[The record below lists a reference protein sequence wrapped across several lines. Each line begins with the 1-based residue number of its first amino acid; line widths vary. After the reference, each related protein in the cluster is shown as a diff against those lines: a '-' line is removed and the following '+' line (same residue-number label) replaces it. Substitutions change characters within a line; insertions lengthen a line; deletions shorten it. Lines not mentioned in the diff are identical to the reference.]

1 VAERTVAH
9 ALEQAVRKVSKLL
22 QTYELFDVYRGK
34 GVEEGQKSMAVHMT
48 FRSLEKT
55 LEAHEVD
62 EEMRKIRQVLE
73 KEFGATIRA

>member
-1 VAERTVAH
+1 
-9 ALEQAVRKVSKLL
+9 
-22 QTYELFDVYRGK
+22 
-34 GVEEGQKSMAVHMT
+34 MAVHMT